1 MRADA
6 AGTVRDALIAT
17 GARGLL
23 VADENCPPEFLAGL
37 PPGTRVLSNR
47 WDLCVAARDHGLVVS
62 FSDFELPATADLE
75 LIACRV
81 PKERAVVRHL
91 INRAWHA
98 LAPGGRLLLWGGKQT
113 GIKTHGKEAAT
124 ALGGTPEVRKLGTDY
139 LAVATRT
146 GATLH
151 SLEDADYE
159 ALRPLLAYGARV
171 LFTKPGL
178 FGWDQIDPGSAL
190 LAAQL
195 PGIFVA
201 GGAPASLLDLGC
213 GYGYLSV
220 AAHAHGAGAITAT
233 DTCAA
238 ALLACAKNFAAHGI
252 AGEVVPS
259 DCAEGIAECFDLV
272 LCNPPFHRGF
282 AADQELCARFF
293 RAAAGHLHR
302 AGRALFVTHR
312 VVPAATLAQE
322 VFRSCEQLAA
332 TPSFQVHLLQ
342 GPRRAPLS

>member
-6 AGTVRDALIAT
+6 AGTVRDALIAA

-47 WDLCVAARDHGLVVS
+47 WDLCVAARDRGLDAS
-62 FSDFELPATADLE
+62 FSDFELPATADLA

-124 ALGGTPEVRKLGTDY
+124 ALGGAPEVRKLGTDY

-146 GATLH
+146 GATLP
-151 SLEDADYE
+151 SLDDADYE
-159 ALRPLLAYGARV
+159 ALRPLLAYGERV

-195 PGIFVA
+195 PQVFADGP
-201 GGAPASLLDLGC
+201 APRALLDLGC

-259 DCAEGIAECFDLV
+259 DCADGIAERFDLV

-293 RAAAGHLHR
+293 RAAASHLHR

-322 VFRSCEQLAA
+322 VFRSCEQIAA

-342 GPRRAPLS
+342 GPRRAPLT

>member
-6 AGTVRDALIAT
+6 AGTVRDALIAAGT
-17 GARGLL
+17 RGLL

-37 PPGTRVLSNR
+37 PRGTRVLSNR
-47 WDLCVAARDHGLVVS
+47 WDLCVAARDRGLDVR
-62 FSDFELPATADLE
+62 FSDFELPTTADLA
-75 LIACRV
+75 LIACRI

-91 INRAWHA
+91 VNRAWRA

-113 GIKTHGKEAAT
+113 GIKTHGKEAAF
-124 ALGGTPEVRKLGTDY
+124 AFGCEPEVRKLGSDY

-146 GATLH
+146 GATPH
-151 SLEDADYE
+151 SLDDADYE
-159 ALRPLLAYGARV
+159 ALRPLLEYGGQA
-171 LFTKPGL
+171 LYTKPGL

-195 PGIFVA
+195 PHILA
-201 GGAPASLLDLGC
+201 DAPTPRTLLDLGC
-213 GYGYLSV
+213 GYGYLAV

-259 DCAEGIAECFDLV
+259 DCADGIAEHFDLV

-293 RAAAGHLHR
+293 RAAANHLHR
-302 AGRALFVTHR
+302 AGQALFVTHR

-322 VFRSCEQLAA
+322 AFRSCEQIAA
-332 TPSFQVHLLQ
+332 TSSFQVTLLQ
-342 GPRRAPLS
+342 GPRRAPLT

>member
-6 AGTVRDALIAT
+6 AGTVRDALIAA

-23 VADENCPPEFLAGL
+23 VADENCPLDWLAAL
-37 PPGTRVLSNR
+37 PAGTRVLSSR
-47 WDLCVAARDHGLVVS
+47 WDLCAVARGHGLDVS

-75 LIACRV
+75 LIACRA
-81 PKERAVVRHL
+81 PKERAVVRYL

-124 ALGGTPEVRKLGTDY
+124 AFGCAPEVRKLGTDY

-151 SLEDADYE
+151 TLADADYE
-159 ALRPLLAYGARV
+159 TVRPLLAYDHRP
-171 LFTKPGL
+171 LFTKPGV
-178 FGWDQIDPGSAL
+178 FGWDRIDPGSAL
-190 LAAQL
+190 LAEQL
-195 PGIFVA
+195 PAVFA
-201 GGAPASLLDLGC
+201 AQAPANLLDLGC

-220 AAHAHGAGAITAT
+220 AAHALGAGTITAT

-238 ALLACAKNFAAHGI
+238 ALLACAKNFAARGI

-259 DCAEGIAECFDLV
+259 DCADGIAERFDLV

-282 AADQELCARFF
+282 AADQQLSKRFF
-293 RAAAGHLHR
+293 RAAADHLR
-302 AGRALFVTHR
+302 RDGRALFVTHR
-312 VVPAATLAQE
+312 VVPAADLARE
-322 VFRSCEQLAA
+322 SFRSCTPIAA

-342 GPRRAPLS
+342 GPHRH